1 MNKFRIG
8 DRVHVTNEHRGSYG
22 LKGTITGV
30 FIEHDGY
37 NWNVLLDRHPNI
49 DYTLNLAY
57 LENELE
63 LDKNSVVI
71 NILNDL

>member
-8 DRVHVTNEHRGSYG
+8 DRVQVINEHRDSFGH
-22 LKGTITGV
+22 KGTITGV
-30 FIEHDGY
+30 FTEHDGY
-37 NWNVLLDRHPNI
+37 NWNVLLDRHSNI
-49 DYTLNLAY
+49 GYTRNLGY

-63 LDKNSVVI
+63 LDKNSIVI

>member
-8 DRVHVTNEHRGSYG
+8 DRVQVINEHRGSCG
-22 LKGTITGV
+22 HKGTITGV
-30 FIEHDGY
+30 FTEHDGY
-37 NWNVLLDRHPNI
+37 NWNVLLDRNPNI
-49 DYTLNLAY
+49 GYTRNLAY

-63 LDKNSVVI
+63 LDKNTIVI